1 MGTMAYQGHAP
12 FAFISYSHADMA
24 KVESLLRVLHQNG
37 RRFWYDHGIEY
48 SADWQSSINERLQ
61 SSTAFILFMT
71 NGIEQRGEIIREI
84 RMAIAKRRENPGYR
98 IFVIMLERVPIQHL
112 FGREEFADIME
123 LFNTVQYIS
132 TAKFRGVTVEFL
144 EVLTGAGIWSACM
157 TPDELAQEQ
166 QGNTGSG
173 LLGLSEVDAKSDYIY
188 PYAQPT
194 RREED
199 GIAFYALNVGETDP
213 NAVYPI
219 CMDNQW
225 VPPEFFD
232 DPAFRAEG
240 FCAPSLIEK
249 RNRMQQYEMISALL
263 HNWQV
268 LINRASVF
276 NSEAIA
282 DWYMGDGEDARAF
295 CELLQNGSFVMYLM
309 KERSPVER
317 PRFDVAEEQFARWQE
332 VCRQNAVYCIRMSWD
347 GIDTDDEANG
357 FEIARTL
364 SMRMM
369 NLLLT
374 TGNDRHRLES
384 FRLAMGVPLER
395 AGEFAALWRRLRDT
409 AVQRDDDRPGS
420 YTRNSVYLDFLV
432 RSGSRVTDC
441 QLDYAK
447 PFVCELKQIIDFTYM
462 INLPTALHIT
472 PMSSYENC
480 LWDYYM
486 SEQRGEQNLRVI
498 SSDELCCAVINFVPG
513 FLSQTDFAEEP
524 ALTLADVARIRRMP
538 QWIAYLEARDASR
551 KRASL
556 NEIDFHDVEVVWLR
570 FRRLMEAC
578 AAALP
583 QCRMRKV
590 PGSLSV
596 IYSFGGC
603 RLVTVYR
610 EGSAVIRIRRGHEE
624 KLSDN
629 LRENLVIEFVCGDI
643 ITDSA
648 AQNCFLE
655 KLRLFEGILLQSGR
669 TAYHQILEGLTTHA
683 HEFADR

>member
-1 MGTMAYQGHAP
+1 MSTMAYQGQLP

-24 KVESLLRVLHQNG
+24 KVESLLRVLNQNG

-48 SADWQSSINERLQ
+48 SADWQDAINERLQ

-84 RMAIAKRRENPGYR
+84 RMAIGKRSENPDYR

-112 FGREEFADIME
+112 FGRPEFADIIE

-132 TAKFRGVTVEFL
+132 AANFRGITVDFL

-157 TPDELAQEQ
+157 TPDELAQAA
-166 QGNTGSG
+166 QGQSESG
-173 LLGLSEVDAKSDYIY
+173 LLGLSEVDAESDYIY
-188 PYAQPT
+188 PYALPEK
-194 RREED
+194 REED
-199 GIAFYALNVGETDP
+199 GITFYALNVGETDP

-240 FCAPSLIEK
+240 FCAPSLTEK
-249 RNRMQQYEMISALL
+249 RKQMQQYEVISALL

-282 DWYMGDGEDARAF
+282 DWYMGDGDNARAF

-309 KERSPVER
+309 KERTPVER
-317 PRFDVAEEQFARWQE
+317 PRFDVAEEQFARWRE
-332 VCRQNAVYCIRMSWD
+332 ICRQHAVYCIRMSWD
-347 GIDTDDEANG
+347 GIDTDDEANS

-384 FRLAMGVPLER
+384 FRLAMGVPQER

-409 AVQRDDDRPGS
+409 AVARDDERPGS

-441 QLDYAK
+441 QLDYTK

-472 PMSSYENC
+472 PISSYESC

-498 SSDELCCAVINFVPG
+498 SADELYCAVINFVPG
-513 FLSQTDFAEEP
+513 FLKESYLAECP
-524 ALTLADVARIRRMP
+524 ALSLADIACIRRMP
-538 QWIAYLEARDASR
+538 EWTAYLEARDASR

-556 NEIDFHDVEVVWLR
+556 NEIDFHDVEVVWRR
-570 FRRLMEAC
+570 FRRLTAAC

-583 QCRMRKV
+583 HCRMRKE

-603 RLVTVYR
+603 RLITVYR
-610 EGSAVIRIRRGHEE
+610 EGSDVIRIRREHEE

-629 LRENLVIEFVCGDI
+629 LRENLVIEFVCGDYLSVC
-643 ITDSA
+643 DA
-648 AQNCFLE
+648 EDAFME

-683 HEFADR
+683 HEFAE